1 MLLSTDQ
8 SCGKGEVRQRWS
20 HSTAAWVVVG
30 MLLPHV
36 VFHVQFLAFQYRLD
50 NCYVIRLI
58 TVEYIPLLK
67 RKMKWYSD
75 LLFLFLPACRMGVF
89 SLKFRM
95 NFCTI
100 QSQHL
105 SVGIRCATIST
116 EKKLLSAC
124 NCLVDSNRIVGLYL
138 AFWVTGSECLL
149 SARWWDLGL
158 SERAD

>member
-1 MLLSTDQ
+1 
-8 SCGKGEVRQRWS
+8 
-20 HSTAAWVVVG
+20 

-58 TVEYIPLLK
+58 TVEYISLLR

-75 LLFLFLPACRMGVF
+75 LLFLFLPACRMAVF

-105 SVGIRCATIST
+105 SMGIRCATIGT
-116 EKKLLSAC
+116 EK
-124 NCLVDSNRIVGLYL
+124 GLFL
-138 AFWVTGSECLL
+138 PAI
-149 SARWWDLGL
+149 ARWTRTELLDCTWLSGLQGALGPFC
-158 SERAD
+158 